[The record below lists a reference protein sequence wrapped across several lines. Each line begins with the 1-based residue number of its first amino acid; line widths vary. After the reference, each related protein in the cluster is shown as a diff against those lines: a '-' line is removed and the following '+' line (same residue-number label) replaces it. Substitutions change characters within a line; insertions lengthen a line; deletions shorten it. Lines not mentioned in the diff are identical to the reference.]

1 MSEYIDDIEIADDVF
16 KIFYQE
22 ATEEEKEERIKK
34 EREDIERRGYLPV
47 NDEFEET
54 MTSPQEVVEKN
65 PRKYHI
71 TSVPALKV
79 FKNGKITLESSGV
92 KTREELSKLLAEN

>member
-1 MSEYIDDIEIADDVF
+1 MQEIRKINDFYEMIEHDKVLV
-16 KIFYQE
+16 IFYADWSGPANILLQV
-22 ATEEEKEERIKK
+22 TEDLKEELKS
-34 EREDIERRGYLPV
+34 Y
-47 NDEFEET
+47 
-54 MTSPQEVVEKN
+54 EVVKVN
-65 PRKYHI
+65 TYKLMQITRKYHI

>member
-1 MSEYIDDIEIADDVF
+1 MSEYIDDIEITDDVL
-16 KIFYQE
+16 KRFYQE
-22 ATEEEKEERIKK
+22 ETEEAKEERIKK

-65 PRKYHI
+65 PRKYI
-71 TSVPALKV
+71 IEECIPACKELWS
-79 FKNGKITLESSGV
+79 KNIYTFMVSDHLNDGEC
-92 KTREELSKLLAEN
+92 